1 MTRVGRPRR
10 QSMSDPD
17 TSNESSRLVKAIEA
31 LTAEVAQLR
40 EVLARSPVARPTA
53 KHPVEPSASI
63 AKQPAVAAS
72 AVSQAGPEQ
81 VAIQTALDQLLVQ
94 LFSTG
99 LDGDDEDGF
108 EAFLALIHSDRTDAP
123 NAKNNLRAFTWKSF
137 RKNVGT
143 YLKDSAD
150 PSSFTIERRDPKVL
164 APDTTMVKLFLAGT
178 RPSATPVTFRVD
190 DNAAGYWRINDSS
203 L

>member
-1 MTRVGRPRR
+1 
-10 QSMSDPD
+10 MSEPD
-17 TSNESSRLVKAIEA
+17 TSTDSSRLVKAIEA
-31 LTAEVAQLR
+31 LTAEIAQLR
-40 EVLARSPVARPTA
+40 EVLVGSSPPRPTVQQ
-53 KHPVEPSASI
+53 PTEPSAPI
-63 AKQPAVAAS
+63 VKQPAAS
-72 AVSQAGPEQ
+72 ASGVSQAGPEQ
-81 VAIQTALDQLLVQ
+81 VAIQMALDQLLVQ

-99 LDGDDEDGF
+99 LDSDEEDGF
-108 EAFLALIHSDRTDAP
+108 EAFLGLIHSDRTDAP

>member
-1 MTRVGRPRR
+1 
-10 QSMSDPD
+10 MSEPDP
-17 TSNESSRLVKAIEA
+17 SNESSRLVKAIEA
-31 LTAEVAQLR
+31 LTTEVAQLR
-40 EVLARSPVARPTA
+40 EVLARSSAPRPTVPQPVETTVPIVQKPVA
-53 KHPVEPSASI
+53 SASG
-63 AKQPAVAAS
+63 
-72 AVSQAGPEQ
+72 VSQSGPEQ

-99 LDGDDEDGF
+99 LNTDDEDGF
-108 EAFLALIHSDRTDAP
+108 EAFLTLIHSDRTDAP

-164 APDTTMVKLFLAGT
+164 APNTTMVKVFLAGT

-190 DNAAGYWRINDSS
+190 ENAAGYWRINDSS

>member
-1 MTRVGRPRR
+1 
-10 QSMSDPD
+10 MSDPD
-17 TSNESSRLVKAIEA
+17 TSTDSSRLVQAIEA

-40 EVLARSPVARPTA
+40 EVLARSSAPRSTVQQ
-53 KHPVEPSASI
+53 PVEASAPIVHQSVSSASG
-63 AKQPAVAAS
+63 
-72 AVSQAGPEQ
+72 VSQAGPEQ

-99 LDGDDEDGF
+99 LNSDEEDGF
-108 EAFLALIHSDRTDAP
+108 EAFLGLIHSDRTDAP

-164 APDTTMVKLFLAGT
+164 APNTTMVKLFLAGT

-190 DNAAGYWRINDSS
+190 ENAAGYWRINDSS